1 MFDVPAEAYDRLM
14 GVYSAQLAS
23 QLADVAGVHSG
34 QRALD
39 VGCGT
44 GALTAELVVRLGPDA
59 VAAVDP
65 SASFVAASRERHP
78 GVDVRQSAAEAL
90 PFPAASFDAALAQ
103 LVVHF
108 MADPVAGL
116 REMARVTSRDGVVA
130 ACVWDHAGGRSPLSV
145 FWQAARELDAD
156 AKDESGLPG
165 ARAGHL
171 AELSEAA
178 GLHDVE
184 ESELVATV
192 TYAGFEEWWEP
203 FTAGVGPVGAYA
215 RGLDDGQRGELRERC
230 RRLLPEPPFTIEA
243 VAWATRG
250 TV

>member
-14 GVYSAQLAS
+14 GVYSVQLAS

-178 GLHDVE
+178 GLHNVE

-192 TYAGFEEWWEP
+192 TYADFEEWWEP